1 MKRKIVIA
9 AAAAM
14 LLCGCTEISEEPP
27 HRETAEETVS
37 VTTEAVSETSA
48 PEVTEEEVTQTSAE
62 EDTPDSE
69 DFFSV
74 FEGADYKTGR
84 IADDMD
90 EAMMNL
96 SDDISTAELSLESV
110 KEIMEK
116 DELSDTLFHFA
127 VPHCSGVLP
136 AQSSSGDMFAFS
148 CEDEEGTEYAVI
160 LGSAENS
167 DISTADRYVSTC
179 TEVEYLG
186 YCSEQDGQL
195 MIMPI
200 AAGNSQCGIYGVI
213 PVAEQIGYDMSET
226 EEFVGIPESISIALT
241 DSDEETRV
249 YYNIS
254 HRFEKDVYYVF
265 TNIFLNGSNV
275 TDSISENTSSILKG
289 SGNIDFTDTA
299 IHKGDALYFVGTV
312 YDADSDELICDAS
325 FASVVGERAQIT

>member
-1 MKRKIVIA
+1 MKRIIVTA
-9 AAAAM
+9 AFAAAM
-14 LLCGCTEISEEPP
+14 ILCGCTEIAEEPP
-27 HRETAEETVS
+27 HEDTPEEIVS
-37 VTTEAVSETSA
+37 VTSETISETAA
-48 PEVTEEEVTQTSAE
+48 PEVQEDGPQTAPYEEI
-62 EDTPDSE
+62 PDSE

-84 IADDMD
+84 IADDMN
-90 EAMMNL
+90 EAIMSL
-96 SDDISTAELSLESV
+96 PDDITAAELSLESV

-148 CEDEEGTEYAVI
+148 FEDEEGTEYAVI
-160 LGSAENS
+160 LGSAEGS
-167 DISTADRYVSTC
+167 ELSRADKYVSTC

-213 PVAEQIGYDMSET
+213 PVAEQIGYDMSDT
-226 EEFVGIPESISIALT
+226 AEFDGIPESISISL
-241 DSDEETRV
+241 SGSEETDRV
-249 YYNIS
+249 SYTIS
-254 HRFEKDVYYVF
+254 HRFENDVYYVF

-275 TDSISENTSSILKG
+275 TDNISEDTSSILKS
-289 SGNIDFTDTA
+289 SGNIGFTDTEVRP
-299 IHKGDALYFVGTV
+299 GDALYFVGSV
-312 YDADSDELICDAS
+312 YSADSDELICDAS
-325 FASVVGERAQIT
+325 FASVVGEPE

>member
-1 MKRKIVIA
+1 MKKKIVIA
-9 AAAAM
+9 AATAAM
-14 LLCGCTEISEEPP
+14 ILCGCTEISEEPP
-27 HRETAEETVS
+27 HRETTEEVVS
-37 VTTEAVSETSA
+37 ETTEAVTETSA
-48 PEVTEEEVTQTSAE
+48 PEVQEEEPQPAPE

-74 FEGADYKTGR
+74 FEGADYRTGR
-84 IADDMD
+84 IADDMND
-90 EAMMNL
+90 AILSL
-96 SDDISTAELSLESV
+96 SDDISAAELSLESV
-110 KEIMEK
+110 KELMEK

-136 AQSSSGDMFAFS
+136 AQSSSGEMFAFS
-148 CEDEEGTEYAVI
+148 YEDDEGTEYAVI

-167 DISTADRYVSTC
+167 DISRADRYVSTC

-226 EEFVGIPESISIALT
+226 AEFDGIPESISISLT
-241 DSDEETRV
+241 ASEEASRV
-249 YYNIS
+249 YYSVS

-265 TNIFLNGSNV
+265 TNVFLNGSNV
-275 TDSISENTSSILKG
+275 TDSISEDTSSILKG
-289 SGNIDFTDTA
+289 SGNIDFTD
-299 IHKGDALYFVGTV
+299 IEIQSGDALYFVGTV
-312 YDADSDELICDAS
+312 YDADSDELICDAA
-325 FASVVGERAQIT
+325 FASVVGELE